1 MRQKLAASLASLGG
15 PVVVVGLQ
23 GCDRQGDQQHGG
35 DPPQG
40 QAGPSDILHGELE
53 QYGEV
58 EEACGLEYELWKRVR
73 GRRIGLGMPSL
84 VESVYAQT
92 LCRGTEASTIR
103 PIIVLKEWGCLPDL
117 VVPPW

>member
-15 PVVVVGLQ
+15 LVGPQ

-40 QAGPSDILHGELE
+40 QAGPDILHGELE

-73 GRRIGLGMPSL
+73 GRRIGLGMPR
-84 VESVYAQT
+84 E
-92 LCRGTEASTIR
+92 
-103 PIIVLKEWGCLPDL
+103 CLRTDA
-117 VVPPW
+117 VQRH